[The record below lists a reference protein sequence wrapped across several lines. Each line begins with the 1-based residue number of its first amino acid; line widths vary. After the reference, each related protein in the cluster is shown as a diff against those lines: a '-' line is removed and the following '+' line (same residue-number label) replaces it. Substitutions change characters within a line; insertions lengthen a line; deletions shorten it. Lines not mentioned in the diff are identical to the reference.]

1 MTSAASLTPRG
12 HTPKGARARE
22 KILAVAERLFAE
34 SGFHGTSMRDV
45 ATEAG
50 IPLANVVYHFTK
62 KERLY
67 GAVLAEIGEGLVRDF
82 DGVLA
87 EKGDALSRLDAVV
100 RALVEWS
107 RREPRQV
114 KLLVRELLD
123 NPGRVAKATKLP
135 LAPVLVRLSELVE
148 EGVRAGD
155 FREVVPEAAA
165 LHLVGALSYF
175 VAARPTLK
183 RIVGAARE
191 AKIEARYEREAIAF
205 ARSMLGAR
213 ALDAKRSHA

>member
-1 MTSAASLTPRG
+1 MIAPSLSPRS

-34 SGFHGTSMRDV
+34 HGFHGASMRDV
-45 ATEAG
+45 ATEAA

-62 KERLY
+62 KEKLY

-82 DGVLA
+82 DDALA
-87 EKGDALSRLDAVV
+87 ERRDPPARLDAVV
-100 RALVEWS
+100 RALVAWS
-107 RREPRQV
+107 RKEPRQV

-123 NPGRVAKATKLP
+123 NPARVAKATKLP
-135 LAPVLVRLSELVE
+135 LAPVLVRLAELIE
-148 EGVRAGD
+148 EGIRVGV
-155 FREVVPEAAA
+155 FQEVVPEAAA

-175 VAARPTLK
+175 VAARPTLR

-191 AKIEARYEREAIAF
+191 AKIEARYEREAISF
-205 ARSMLGAR
+205 ARSMLVAGAR
-213 ALDAKRSHA
+213 RSEG

>member
-1 MTSAASLTPRG
+1 MISTLSPARS
-12 HTPKGARARE
+12 HTPKGARSRE

-34 SGFHGTSMRDV
+34 HGFHGSSMRDV
-45 ATEAG
+45 ATLAG

-62 KERLY
+62 KEKLY

-82 DGVLA
+82 DDALA
-87 EKGDALSRLDAVV
+87 ERRDPPARLDAVV
-100 RALVEWS
+100 RALVAWS
-107 RREPRQV
+107 RKEPRQV

-123 NPGRVAKATKLP
+123 NPTRVAKATKLP
-135 LAPVLVRLSELVE
+135 LAPVLVRLAELIE
-148 EGVRAGD
+148 EGIRVGV

-175 VAARPTLK
+175 VAARPTLR

-191 AKIEARYEREAIAF
+191 AKIEARYEREAMTF
-205 ARSMLGAR
+205 ARSMLVAGAGAR
-213 ALDAKRSHA
+213 RSEG